1 VVVVKTPI
9 LARPGGAARL
19 ADSGRQV
26 ARRVAPAAAEHE
38 RTLAAVLAALRRHG
52 AEPLVTDV
60 KIDPPDRAALA
71 LARLVVSVG
80 GDGTLLTASHHVTA
94 GMLLGVNSAPRDS
107 VGYLA
112 LARRETVPKMLD
124 AIASGILRPVPV
136 TRLAVT
142 LDGVT
147 LPEPGLND
155 VLIAHEHPAA
165 TSRYLIRLGRRS
177 EEHRSSGLWVSTA
190 AGSTAGIRSSGGT
203 AMPLRSRRLQFRAR
217 ELYRRAGVDYRLASG
232 FLAPGAELV
241 VESQMEAGWLYIDGS
256 RVSHPFP
263 FGARARIRALPE
275 PLLLFADPLRW
286 AAGTARGG

>member
-1 VVVVKTPI
+1 MVVKTPV

-26 ARRVAPAAAEHE
+26 ARRVAPAAAEHD
-38 RTLAAVLAALRRHG
+38 RTVAAVLAALARHG

-80 GDGTLLTASHHVTA
+80 GDGTLLTASHHVTT

-112 LARRETVPKMLD
+112 LARRATVPKTLD
-124 AIASGILRPVPV
+124 AIASGVLRPVPV
-136 TRLAVT
+136 TRLSVT

-165 TSRYLIRLGRRS
+165 TSRYLVRLGRRS
-177 EEHRSSGLWVSTA
+177 EEHRSSGLWISTA

-203 AMPLRSRRLQFRAR
+203 VLPLRSRRLQFRAR
-217 ELYRRAGVDYRLASG
+217 ELYRRPGVDYRLASG
-232 FLAPGAELV
+232 FLAPGTELV
-241 VESQMEAGWLYIDGS
+241 VESQMDAGWLYIDGS

-263 FGARARIRALPE
+263 FGARAEIRALLQ
-275 PLLLFADPLRW
+275 PLLLFADPWRW
-286 AAGTARGG
+286 AR